1 MELLDYFH
9 MLARYNRIANER
21 LYATCAQLDDVEY
34 RRQRTGSFGSIHGL
48 LNHILLGDQIW
59 MSRFKGSGHTTPVL
73 ATVLFD
79 AFSELRS
86 AREKQDAEIESFF
99 GDLDPG
105 FVERELIYRN
115 SLQRECR
122 ESTPVAVI
130 HLFNHQTHHRGQVHV
145 MLSQTSVP
153 PPSLDLHRIVNP

>member
-1 MELLDYFH
+1 
-9 MLARYNRIANER
+9 
-21 LYATCAQLDDVEY
+21 
-34 RRQRTGSFGSIHGL
+34 
-48 LNHILLGDQIW
+48 

-73 ATVLFD
+73 SSVLFD
-79 AFSELRS
+79 GFPELRS
-86 AREKQDAEIESFF
+86 ARVKQDAEIESFF

-115 SLQRECR
+115 SQQRECR
-122 ESTPVAVI
+122 ESAPVAVI

-153 PPSLDLHRIVNP
+153 PPSLDLHRIINP